1 MKKMKKLLSSVLVFA
16 FVVLY
21 TFFEGDIS
29 ETVVE
34 KQEKNTPKVEVN
46 GNLEVHFIDVGQA
59 DSILITANNKGAL
72 IDAGNSADGKLIIDY
87 INNLGIEKL
96 DFVIATHPHEDH
108 IGGMDDVLNA
118 FKADK
123 FYMPDVLTTTKTFEN
138 MLDALENQNLKYTTP
153 KIGSTFNFEG
163 ANFEVLYVGKD
174 AKDLN
179 NTSIVVKMTYG
190 EKSFLFTG
198 DAEDVVE
205 KQILNKDL
213 KSDVLK
219 VGHHGSEFSTT
230 DEFLEKVNPEIAVIS
245 VGTGNKYKHPNKTI
259 IDKLNKNNIDIY
271 RTDKDKT
278 IIIKTD
284 GKTLE
289 VLKNR

>member
-1 MKKMKKLLSSVLVFA
+1 
-16 FVVLY
+16 
-21 TFFEGDIS
+21 
-29 ETVVE
+29 
-34 KQEKNTPKVEVN
+34 
-46 GNLEVHFIDVGQA
+46 
-59 DSILITANNKGAL
+59 
-72 IDAGNSADGKLIIDY
+72 
-87 INNLGIEKL
+87 
-96 DFVIATHPHEDH
+96 
-108 IGGMDDVLNA
+108 
-118 FKADK
+118 
-123 FYMPDVLTTTKTFEN
+123 
-138 MLDALENQNLKYTTP
+138 
-153 KIGSTFNFEG
+153 
-163 ANFEVLYVGKD
+163 
-174 AKDLN
+174 
-179 NTSIVVKMTYG
+179 MTYG

-205 KQILNKDL
+205 KQILNNDL

>member
-29 ETVVE
+29 ETIIE
-34 KQEKNTPKVEVN
+34 NKEANTPKIEIS
-46 GNLEVHFIDVGQA
+46 GDLEVHFIDVGQA
-59 DSILITANNKGAL
+59 DSILITANNKAAL
-72 IDAGNSADGKLIIDY
+72 IDAGNSGDSKTIINY
-87 INNLGIEKL
+87 IQNLGFENL
-96 DFVIATHPHEDH
+96 DFVIATHAHEDH
-108 IGGMDDVLNA
+108 IGGMDDVLNT
-118 FKADK
+118 FKTNK
-123 FYMPDVLTTTKTFEN
+123 FYMPDVLSTTKTFEN

-179 NTSIVVKMTYG
+179 NSSIVVKMTYG
-190 EKSFLFTG
+190 EKTFLFTG

-205 KQILNKDL
+205 KQILDKDL
-213 KSDVLK
+213 KADVLK

-230 DEFLEKVNPEIAVIS
+230 DEFLEKVNPEIAIIS
-245 VGTGNKYKHPNKTI
+245 VGTGNKYGHPSNAVINKL
-259 IDKLNKNNIDIY
+259 KNKNIDIY

-284 GKTLE
+284 GKKLE

>member
-163 ANFEVLYVGKD
+163 ANIEVLYVGKD

>member
-138 MLDALENQNLKYTTP
+138 MLDALESQNLKYTTP

-163 ANFEVLYVGKD
+163 ANIEVLYVGKD

-259 IDKLNKNNIDIY
+259 INKLNKNNIDIY